1 MEGGHLHAK
10 PVHVEPRVNE
20 RANEWAASSRLS
32 LPLGTSLALEWVA
45 EGNHPYPAQVLTPL
59 E

>member
-1 MEGGHLHAK
+1 MN
-10 PVHVEPRVNE
+10 EPMNE
-20 RANEWAASSRLS
+20 
-32 LPLGTSLALEWVA
+32 LPLPASAFPPTPGTSLALEWVA